1 MNNQQMKT
9 EYMLEKT
16 KAFMK
21 KHNRNL
27 KIENVLK
34 SCLLMAI
41 PLGLLVLIVLDWLRV
56 FRVSWL
62 F

>member
-21 KHNRNL
+21 KHSRNL